1 MAEVVQCPLTREQ
14 ILKLY
19 NDVRILP
26 LEINGPLLK
35 YMIFPKINTG
45 ILQLGAIVDITE
57 IIEDLKLKAT
67 MGGTKVSRAVKITPN
82 SKEGIYVLMSWIYMW
97 CFTLG
102 E

>member
-1 MAEVVQCPLTREQ
+1 M
-14 ILKLY
+14 
-19 NDVRILP
+19 P
-26 LEINGPLLK
+26 LEINSSSLK
-35 YMIFPKINTG
+35 YMIFPKVNID
-45 ILQLGAIVDITE
+45 ILKLGAIVNLSE

-67 MGGTKVSRAVKITPN
+67 IGSTKVSRAVKITPN